1 MSLRRRSVK
10 IALALLAALL
20 ALPALALVASAA
32 LDRPSETIE
41 SEVTVDASV
50 ETVWSIVTGFEDYEQ
65 WNPFITKADG
75 EARAGAEVD
84 LELDPP
90 DDGARDVKAEIVMFK
105 PHHKLRMRSR
115 LLAPGVLDR
124 EYEMILEPLED
135 GRVRVVQ
142 RARYEGILE
151 PLTGTEHEQVGLDLM
166 ARAIEQ
172 RAENIE
178 PGTTIRTGETWLCN
192 RPLEDYG
199 ELPIVVRSRIDNA
212 AAQPESVEA
221 VLLSG
226 GCTGDGNPK
235 TVDLRLA
242 IEGDG
247 EGVGPTSDAVRIK
260 LGAHDI
266 EIGGFANCGAAL
278 PESRQHGIYAMNGYR
293 ITFVDFRLG
302 DPEAGTWTCRGAGGA
317 FAIEARSGAD
327 PKPEDIVCLR
337 CAISSSH
344 LGLYIGDSVRS
355 GARYSTFVAPYDV
368 LVGERA
374 EDPITTDNSSL
385 PLEP

>member
-1 MSLRRRSVK
+1 
-10 IALALLAALL
+10 
-20 ALPALALVASAA
+20 
-32 LDRPSETIE
+32 
-41 SEVTVDASV
+41 
-50 ETVWSIVTGFEDYEQ
+50 
-65 WNPFITKADG
+65 
-75 EARAGAEVD
+75 
-84 LELDPP
+84 
-90 DDGARDVKAEIVMFK
+90 
-105 PHHKLRMRSR
+105 
-115 LLAPGVLDR
+115 
-124 EYEMILEPLED
+124 MILEPLED

-199 ELPIVVRSRIDNA
+199 ELPIVVKARIDNA

-226 GCTGDGNPK
+226 GCTGDGSK

-278 PESRQHGIYAMNGYR
+278 PEA
-293 ITFVDFRLG
+293 
-302 DPEAGTWTCRGAGGA
+302 A
-317 FAIEARSGAD
+317 
-327 PKPEDIVCLR
+327 
-337 CAISSSH
+337 
-344 LGLYIGDSVRS
+344 
-355 GARYSTFVAPYDV
+355 STGSTP
-368 LVGERA
+368 
-374 EDPITTDNSSL
+374 
-385 PLEP
+385 